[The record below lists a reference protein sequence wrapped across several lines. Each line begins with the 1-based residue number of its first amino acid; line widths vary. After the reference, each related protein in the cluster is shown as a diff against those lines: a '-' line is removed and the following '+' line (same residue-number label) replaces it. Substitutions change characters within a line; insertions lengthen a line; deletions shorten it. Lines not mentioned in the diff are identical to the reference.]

1 MTEKVVLSSIRRSG
15 GAEEC
20 WEELGRHAGMDAE
33 HQSHAVH
40 GPELAA
46 ADAANAPMA

>member
-1 MTEKVVLSSIRRSG
+1 MLSSIRRSG

-20 WEELGRHAGMDAE
+20 WEELGCHAGMDAE